1 MQINQA
7 KPLHLNDY
15 FLKSPVLKSHMSD
28 LLSRRT
34 SYARALT
41 LLIAVVL
48 SSANWAQET
57 GQPALNSLIDGL
69 HKDAHEGNF
78 ETYFARYSSDAV
90 FMGTDKTERWTID
103 AFKTYAA
110 PAFEDGHGWTYEV
123 VERNWEGDGDTRWFD
138 EILFNEKL
146 GHCRGTGVV
155 EKVGNNWKIAHYSLT
170 LLIPNDI
177 AETVGSQSKRAD

>member
-1 MQINQA
+1 MQTTQV
-7 KPLHLNDY
+7 KQRLFKGRMP
-15 FLKSPVLKSHMSD
+15 D
-28 LLSRRT
+28 LLSRAT
-34 SYARALT
+34 SCAKALA
-41 LLIAVVL
+41 LLISVIF
-48 SSANWAQET
+48 SSSIWAQET
-57 GQPALNSLIDGL
+57 ARPALDSLIDGL

-78 ETYFARYSSDAV
+78 ETYFARYTSDAV
-90 FMGTDKTERWTID
+90 FMGTDKTERWKID
-103 AFKTYAA
+103 AFKSYAA
-110 PAFEDGHGWTYEV
+110 PAFKDGHGWTYKV

-155 EKVGNNWKIAHYSLT
+155 EKVGGNWKIAHYSLT

>member
-1 MQINQA
+1 MQTTQA
-7 KPLHLNDY
+7 KQRLSKGRMPE
-15 FLKSPVLKSHMSD
+15 
-28 LLSRRT
+28 LL
-34 SYARALT
+34 ARARNCVKALT
-41 LLIAVVL
+41 LLISVVF
-48 SSANWAQET
+48 SGSTWAQEAA
-57 GQPALNSLIDGL
+57 QPSLDSLIDGL

-78 ETYFARYSSDAV
+78 ETYFARYTSDAV

-103 AFKTYAA
+103 ALKTYAA

-155 EKVGNNWKIAHYSLT
+155 KKVDGSWKIAHYSLT

>member
-1 MQINQA
+1 MQSTHA
-7 KPLHLNDY
+7 KQRLFEGRMP
-15 FLKSPVLKSHMSD
+15 D
-28 LLSRRT
+28 LLAPAISCAKT
-34 SYARALT
+34 LA
-41 LLIAVVL
+41 LLISVIF
-48 SSANWAQET
+48 SSSIWAQET
-57 GQPALNSLIDGL
+57 ARLALDSLIDGL

-78 ETYFARYSSDAV
+78 ETYFARYTSDAV

-103 AFKTYAA
+103 AFKAYAA
-110 PAFEDGHGWTYEV
+110 PAFEDGHGWTYKV

-155 EKVGNNWKIAHYSLT
+155 EKVGGNWKIAHYSLT

>member
-1 MQINQA
+1 MQTTQA
-7 KPLHLNDY
+7 KQRLP
-15 FLKSPVLKSHMSD
+15 KSRMPE
-28 LLSRRT
+28 LL
-34 SYARALT
+34 ARARSCVKALT
-41 LLIAVVL
+41 LLISVGF
-48 SSANWAQET
+48 SSATWAQE
-57 GQPALNSLIDGL
+57 PVRSALDSLIDGL

-78 ETYFARYSSDAV
+78 ETYFARYTSDAV

-103 AFKTYAA
+103 AFKAYAA
-110 PAFEDGHGWTYEV
+110 PAFQDGHGWTYEI

-155 EKVGNNWKIAHYSLT
+155 EKVDGNWKIAHYSLT
-170 LLIPNDI
+170 LLIPNEI

>member
-1 MQINQA
+1 MQTTQTKERQFKGSMPELLAPAISCA
-7 KPLHLNDY
+7 KTL
-15 FLKSPVLKSHMSD
+15 
-28 LLSRRT
+28 
-34 SYARALT
+34 A
-41 LLIAVVL
+41 LLISVVF
-48 SSANWAQET
+48 SSSIWAQET
-57 GQPALNSLIDGL
+57 ARPALDSLIDGL

-78 ETYFARYSSDAV
+78 ETYFARYTNDAV

-103 AFKTYAA
+103 AFKAYAA

-155 EKVGNNWKIAHYSLT
+155 EKVGDNWKIAHYSLT